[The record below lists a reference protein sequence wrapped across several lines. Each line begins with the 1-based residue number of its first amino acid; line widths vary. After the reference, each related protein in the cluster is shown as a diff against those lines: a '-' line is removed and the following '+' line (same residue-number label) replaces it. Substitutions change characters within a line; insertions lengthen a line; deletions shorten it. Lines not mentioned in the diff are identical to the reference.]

1 MVYLDYRSG
10 GQRSSWRRRLGSRQ
24 RRHSGRNR
32 KTADHMYRAEE
43 AEKTAPSVFPQSPLP
58 LTIPSSK
65 GPPPEESAIPPQGPR
80 SHTHKHVGT
89 FIHNPQEIW
98 QPKKGHRSWADQNMN
113 QYTETVT
120 GGQIKAFCS
129 VLKGQMMGIKVHSL
143 DQSLVCYA
151 NMKIRVAC

>member
-24 RRHSGRNR
+24 RRHSSRNR

-65 GPPPEESAIPPQGPR
+65 WPPPEESAISPQGPR
-80 SHTHKHVGT
+80 SQARGDIHT
-89 FIHNPQEIW
+89 
-98 QPKKGHRSWADQNMN
+98 QPTRDMTAKEEHGSWVDQNMN

-120 GGQIKAFCS
+120 GDQIKAFCS
-129 VLKGQMMGIKVHSL
+129 VLKGQMMRIKVHSL
-143 DQSLVCYA
+143 DQFLVCYA

>member
-1 MVYLDYRSG
+1 MVYLDCRSR
-10 GQRSSWRRRLGSRQ
+10 GQRSSRRRRLGSRQ
-24 RRHSGRNR
+24 WRQEQEDSWSHALPRGSR
-32 KTADHMYRAEE
+32 
-43 AEKTAPSVFPQSPLP
+43 EKTAPSVFHRSPLP

-65 GPPPEESAIPPQGPR
+65 GPPPEESAVHPQEPR
-80 SHTHKHVGT
+80 SHTHKHVRT

-98 QPKKGHRSWADQNMN
+98 QPKKGHGSWADQNMN
-113 QYTETVT
+113 QYTETVP

-129 VLKGQMMGIKVHSL
+129 VLKGQMMWIKVHSL